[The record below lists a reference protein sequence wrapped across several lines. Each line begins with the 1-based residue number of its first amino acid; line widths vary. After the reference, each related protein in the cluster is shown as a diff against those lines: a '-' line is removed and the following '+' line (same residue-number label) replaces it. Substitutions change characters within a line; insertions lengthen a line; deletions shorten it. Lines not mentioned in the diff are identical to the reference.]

1 MEEKHGYNQPI
12 EAEPAT
18 EAERARIFDQL
29 LPHIS
34 TNRCVSFDGETRR
47 GQKKSWR
54 QLELP
59 FVKSGE

>member
-1 MEEKHGYNQPI
+1 MKKQGYNQPI

-29 LPHIS
+29 LPHIT
-34 TNRCVSFDGETRR
+34 TNSCVIFDGETRR

-59 FVKSGE
+59 FLKSAE